1 MSNTATETA
10 APFSSATAFIA
21 LASRA
26 SRSTVGSVTGST
38 DASWLGDD
46 DAADAEDD
54 VPGDAEGEDTR
65 LPRSCACAFT
75 YTAPAAVPPTRTA
88 EATTV

>member
-1 MSNTATETA
+1 
-10 APFSSATAFIA
+10 
-21 LASRA
+21 
-26 SRSTVGSVTGST
+26 VGSVTGST
-38 DASWLGDD
+38 DVSWLGDD

-54 VPGDAEGEDTR
+54 VPDDAEGEDTR

-75 YTAPAAVPPTRTA
+75 YTAPTAVPPTSTA